1 MLEKLKEQRQSERDA
16 LDSLLE
22 KVESEDRTELS
33 EEEDAEF
40 KTRTEAI
47 KQYDERIS
55 DLSDL
60 EERDQAIKE
69 SRESLDIKEV
79 CTEAFRD
86 ELRKYGLTVY
96 AESRA
101 D

>member
-47 KQYDERIS
+47 KQYDER
-55 DLSDL
+55 
-60 EERDQAIKE
+60 
-69 SRESLDIKEV
+69 
-79 CTEAFRD
+79 
-86 ELRKYGLTVY
+86 
-96 AESRA
+96 
-101 D
+101 

>member
-69 SRESLDIKEV
+69 SRESLDIKEEAV
-79 CTEAFRD
+79 TPVVTEMN
-86 ELRKYGLTVY
+86 EQGLY
-96 AESRA
+96 EDPKRSFI
-101 D
+101 